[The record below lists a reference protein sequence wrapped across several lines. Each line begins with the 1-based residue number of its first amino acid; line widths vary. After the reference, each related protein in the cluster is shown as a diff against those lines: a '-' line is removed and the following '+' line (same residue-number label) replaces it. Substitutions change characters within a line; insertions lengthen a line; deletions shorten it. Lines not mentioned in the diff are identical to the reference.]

1 MCSGKNQDSVNLRKE
16 ERIFGRQWI
25 LSATTHFTG
34 KIVGLRERGS
44 WPEVTVLRERKRDGT

>member
-1 MCSGKNQDSVNLRKE
+1 MKNQDSVNLRKE

-44 WPEVTVLRERKRDGT
+44 WPEVTVSRERERDGT